1 MREGGV
7 AVGDCR
13 NSKGS
18 YVRRKKRE
26 RVGSAKG
33 AKGVGNR
40 ISRKAGI
47 AWTGVEFIGNAGKR
61 RQAAKLQI
69 ERAIFDVVED
79 AEAATHH
86 NLAGTEH
93 VPGESEARGKIVVV
107 GINESAIGSAGIA
120 GVQDALRRVR
130 EDGGLLPGEEAQD
143 LVVNIVLGNVVIPTQ
158 AVIQGEVCSH
168 FKGILRIQTDGAST
182 DAVNRSGFLVIIVPE
197 AADKVGLIAAGKG
210 RLVASKIKAAV
221 VVIVVVEIQLQASK
235 VRAEFEFVF
244 AAGPGNV
251 IGPLKGVVVQ
261 PGGTLHGRAEIEI
274 GSKDARGRD
283 ACGVV
288 GVQIGKAECGWR
300 GLVRRNRLVSGG
312 AIGAEAKF
320 IGHGWRK
327 DVDPREGANLI
338 SEIGAIG
345 AADG

>member
-79 AEAATHH
+79 AEAAAHH

-93 VPGESEARGKIVVV
+93 VPGESEARGKIIVV
-107 GINESAIGSAGIA
+107 GINESAIGRSRIA
-120 GVQDALRRVR
+120 GVQDSQRSVWK
-130 EDGGLLPGEEAQD
+130 DGGLLPGEEAQN
-143 LVVNIVLGNVVIPTQ
+143 LVLNVVLRHVVIPAQ
-158 AVIQGEVCSH
+158 AVIQSEVSSH
-168 FKGILRIQTDGAST
+168 FKSILRIQTDGPGT
-182 DAVNRSGFLVIIVPE
+182 DSVNRSGVLVVIVPE

-210 RLVASKIKAAV
+210 RLVASKIKSSI
-221 VVIVVVEIQLQASK
+221 VVIVVVKIQLQAGK
-235 VRAEFEFVF
+235 VRAELEFVF
-244 AAGPGNV
+244 AAGPGKV
-251 IGPLKGVVVQ
+251 IRPLKGVVVQ
-261 PGGTLHGRAEIEI
+261 PGGTLHRRSQIEVR
-274 GSKDARGRD
+274 SKEHRGRD
-283 ACGVV
+283 ACRVV
-288 GVQIGKAECGWR
+288 RVQIGKTEGGRRSRVRWNCLMR
-300 GLVRRNRLVSGG
+300 GGTIV
-312 AIGAEAKF
+312 AEAEL
-320 IGHGWRK
+320 IGQ
-327 DVDPREGANLI
+327 N
-338 SEIGAIG
+338 
-345 AADG
+345 